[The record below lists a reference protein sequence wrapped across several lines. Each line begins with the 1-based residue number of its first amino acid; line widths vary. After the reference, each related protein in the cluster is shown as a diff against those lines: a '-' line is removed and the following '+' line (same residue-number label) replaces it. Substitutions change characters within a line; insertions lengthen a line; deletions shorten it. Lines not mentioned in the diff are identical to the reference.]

1 VVVVSLRADVQPYRG
16 VDRDPW
22 APLVASDGQWRL
34 PPELDRELM
43 LARSG
48 EARGYFSF
56 PTVTDLSIAR
66 RLLAAARPEKDP
78 ELIAIYSPLS
88 DRGSRAGAVAA
99 RGSRFPRRRRRRSGR
114 VVAARSASV
123 GRRTSICAPAERAVE
138 LERAAARRDAIARR
152 RAVLPRG
159 GARRTRGGAGRAGA
173 APDRTRQRL
182 LGPLS
187 RAQKSGRDPAHS
199 SPQSP

>member
-1 VVVVSLRADVQPYRG
+1 MTSEVNGYVVVVSLRADVQPYRG

-48 EARGYFSF
+48 EARGDFSF

-78 ELIAIYSPLS
+78 ELIAIYSPYLTEGLGRAPWPQEEADFLGVDVVGLGEWSLLGALQS
-88 DRGSRAGAVAA
+88 DGAPPSV
-99 RGSRFPRRRRRRSGR
+99 RLPSGLLNSNGLLPDATR
-114 VVAARSASV
+114 LPDVVRHY
-123 GRRTSICAPAERAVE
+123 
-138 LERAAARRDAIARR
+138 RAAARAGHVEELAGPGQ
-152 RAVLPRG
+152 LPIEPVSVFSVR
-159 GARRTRGGAGRAGA
+159 
-173 APDRTRQRL
+173 
-182 LGPLS
+182 
-187 RAQKSGRDPAHS
+187 
-199 SPQSP
+199 